1 MTGRRRKLSLGIAI
15 DFGGSMTK
23 IIAGLPDGRW
33 CAMAMEPE
41 VLEVPLESVEQ
52 LKNNSY
58 SESRP
63 KDRTWVKV
71 GDKAY
76 AVGYLARSHFGSSTG
91 LSLSLLKSDL
101 AIYKIMAALWV
112 IVSMFNLRHGLSV
125 AISCVLPPGEYQ
137 DREAFQDNLEV
148 ALTEFYTPTGL
159 MRVKLKEFAC
169 KPEGLGSIMMYHSH
183 KGVQHRQKTVS
194 AVVMLGYRNASV
206 MVCSRG
212 SVSNFNSSDL
222 GFVQFLKRVVNK
234 TVGQTPERL
243 APILVKA
250 EEMGDE
256 KVLNSLLLHQ
266 SASDRE
272 IELANLQNGISTSK
286 TEYLIVLLNWLR
298 ENFPSELDEVILCG
312 GTVDYF
318 ASSLEEC
325 FKKYQIVWHSDVK
338 LPTELTNMGY
348 GHRFLDVWGLWQWW
362 LCQVPLVNK
371 PIAS

>member
-1 MTGRRRKLSLGIAI
+1 MKRRKPKLNLGIAI

-33 CAMAMEPE
+33 CAIAMEPE

-63 KDRTWVKV
+63 KDKAWVKV

-112 IVSMFNLRHGLSV
+112 MVEMFNLRQGLTV

-137 DREAFQDNLEV
+137 DRQQFQHKLEI
-148 ALTEFYTPTGL
+148 ALTEFDTPTGL
-159 MRVKLKEFAC
+159 MQVTLSNFAC
-169 KPEGLGSIMMYHSH
+169 KPEGLGSMMLYHSH
-183 KGVQHRQKTVS
+183 KGVPHRQKTVS

-206 MVCSRG
+206 MVCDRG
-212 SVSNFNSSDL
+212 SISNFNSSDL

-250 EEMGDE
+250 QEMEDE

-266 SASDRE
+266 EASDRE
-272 IELANLQNGISTSK
+272 IELANLRSAIATSK
-286 TEYLIVLLNWLR
+286 REYLMVLLNWLR

-318 ASSLEEC
+318 ASTLEEC
-325 FKKYQIVWHSDVK
+325 FKKYKIVWHSDVK
-338 LPTELTNMGY
+338 LPSQLTNMGY

-362 LCQVPLVNK
+362 LCQVPLVK
-371 PIAS
+371 RAIAS